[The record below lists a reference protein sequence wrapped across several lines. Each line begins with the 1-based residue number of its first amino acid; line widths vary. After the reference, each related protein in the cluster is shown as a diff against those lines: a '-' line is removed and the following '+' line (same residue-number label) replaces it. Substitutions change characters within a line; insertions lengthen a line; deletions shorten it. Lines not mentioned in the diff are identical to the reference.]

1 MTLKEAIEAILK
13 ELVEIK
19 EILADKKRNFSK

>member
-19 EILADKKRNFSK
+19 EMLVDKKRNFSK